1 MLLPIRDENPSR
13 RVPLFVGAIMLANIG
28 VFVYSKFLGPTGFD
42 AFTSSFG
49 AVPFEV
55 TRGVDAVTPTPIPL
69 YATFLTS
76 LFLHGDW
83 LHLGGN
89 MLYLWIFGNNIE
101 DFLGHL
107 RFLVFYLFCGVAA
120 TVAHIASGPDSVLPL
135 IGASGAIAGVLGAY
149 VAAYP
154 GARVLTLVF
163 LFVFVQIIRIPAII
177 VLGVWFVIQLLNASA
192 GGGGVAWYAHIGG
205 FIVGFC
211 LMRRRVEADPGG
223 VDRKLR

>member
-1 MLLPIRDENPSR
+1 M
-13 RVPLFVGAIMLANIG
+13 
-28 VFVYSKFLGPTGFD
+28 
-42 AFTSSFG
+42 
-49 AVPFEV
+49 
-55 TRGVDAVTPTPIPL
+55 TPTPIPL
-69 YATFLTS
+69 YATLLTS

-154 GARVLTLVF
+154 SARVLTLVF

-177 VLGVWFVIQLLNASA
+177 VLGGGFVIQLLNASA
-192 GGGGVAWYAHIGG
+192 GGGSVAWYAHIGG

-211 LMRRRVEADPGG
+211 LMRRRVRRIPVA
-223 VDRKLR
+223 